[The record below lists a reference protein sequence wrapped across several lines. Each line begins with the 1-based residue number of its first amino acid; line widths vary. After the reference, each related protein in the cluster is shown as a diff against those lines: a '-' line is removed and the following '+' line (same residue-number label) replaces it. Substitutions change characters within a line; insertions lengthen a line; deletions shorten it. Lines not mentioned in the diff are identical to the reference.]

1 MKKILLILLTGM
13 LCFHLFACTDNK
25 SQKEVPERKPVASA
39 YDTMIQ
45 DDNGVDKCFWED
57 GQVAFNDHGVTGRQR
72 QKSAS
77 LAMQTE
83 YDMWLRFLNRD
94 LDLKNGY
101 YDPIEFEYDEDKIE
115 IKSNQDK
122 ENHFIIK
129 VLQPCD
135 KEKIVI
141 KLTVKHELDNMFD
154 ENGDPYLVPYIDNVV
169 ITISTVE

>member
-1 MKKILLILLTGM
+1 MKKFLLILLTGM
-13 LCFHLFACTDNK
+13 LCFQLFACADNK
-25 SQKEVPERKPVASA
+25 PQKEEPESKPALSM

-57 GQVAFNDHGVTGRQR
+57 GQVAFNDYGGTGRQR

-83 YDMWLRFLNRD
+83 YDMWLRMLLDD
-94 LDLKNGY
+94 LDLVNSFY
-101 YDPIEFEYDEDKIE
+101 PIEFEYDEDKIE

-141 KLTVKHELDNMFD
+141 KLTAKHKLDDILD
-154 ENGDPYLVPYIDNVV
+154 ENGDPVSVSVTQNIA
-169 ITISTVE
+169 ITISTVV